1 MKKTIT
7 ILLANLIIALSA
19 QAQNFGG
26 KVLNEDGE
34 SIPFAGVTILEV
46 ADSSVV
52 AATLADADGNFSFE
66 TYYENTLLAASSVGY
81 SDTQVK
87 AERGMSNIITM
98 KPDHEMI
105 SAAVF
110 TVELPKTRLENG
122 AIVTRVKNSVLEN
135 AGSAADRKSVV

>member
-34 SIPFAGVTILEV
+34 SIPYAGVTILEV

-66 TYYENTLLAASSVGY
+66 TYYEYCRTDHLVVRFHSYDIGHASFGFDLSVRI
-81 SDTQVK
+81 SDRTCNQ
-87 AERGMSNIITM
+87 
-98 KPDHEMI
+98 
-105 SAAVF
+105 
-110 TVELPKTRLENG
+110 NG
-122 AIVTRVKNSVLEN
+122 IFI
-135 AGSAADRKSVV
+135 GFCHKSQIL

>member
-26 KVLNEDGE
+26 KVLNEEGE
-34 SIPFAGVTILEV
+34 SIPYAGVTILEV

-66 TYYENTLLAASSVGY
+66 TYYENTLLVASSVGY

-87 AERGMSNIITM
+87 AERGMSNIIKM
-98 KPDHEMI
+98 KPD
-105 SAAVF
+105 
-110 TVELPKTRLENG
+110 
-122 AIVTRVKNSVLEN
+122 VKSKYSTNN
-135 AGSAADRKSVV
+135 FQKN